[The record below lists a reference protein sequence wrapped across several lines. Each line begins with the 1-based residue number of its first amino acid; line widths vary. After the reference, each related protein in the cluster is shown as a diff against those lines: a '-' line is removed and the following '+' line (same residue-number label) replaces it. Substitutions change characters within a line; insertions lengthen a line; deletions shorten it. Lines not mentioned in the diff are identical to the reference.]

1 MNIEM
6 AHHVRLP
13 MKHVFKVSTVVCP
26 TKGWMRQTTA
36 CRRPGKY
43 GADNRREQAKY
54 QAEYQAKN
62 TILWRK
68 RPKKIEPA
76 APKFGA

>member
-1 MNIEM
+1 MT
-6 AHHVRLP
+6 HHARLP
-13 MKHVFKVSTVVCP
+13 MKRVFKVSTVVCP

-62 TILWRK
+62 RTHSAWYADAK
-68 RPKKIEPA
+68 A
-76 APKFGA
+76 AV